1 MNASANRTDDP
12 GRLIDRCAAPREPY
26 RAGRGISPTAQ
37 LPGGDGIRR
46 RSPGS
51 SARRGPSLRDEFP
64 KNATHAPR
72 CEISG
77 LPGRR
82 SNTVHP
88 LAIVIARSAR
98 QRHPD
103 RDVGE
108 DPSYCIGPIR
118 RFGDP
123 PFERSVTITAD
134 SLQQVRFRR
143 PRPQLATN
151 VRENWLHI
159 DWAIALASVIV
170 GFTVGL
176 TGMGGGALMT
186 PILLIFFGISPTAAV
201 SSDLV
206 AAMVMKP
213 VGGGVHVRRR
223 TVRWELVR
231 WLCVGSIPAAFAGVL
246 LLHATR
252 RQRHHREHHEDLPR
266 GHAHAGGGRHGLQG
280 VAAGTAERAGP
291 GGPARHAG
299 TDGTIHVRI
308 PLTILIGAIGGMLVG
323 LTSVGSGSIII
334 VCLMLTYPE
343 LRGAQLVGTDLVQ
356 AVPLV
361 TSAALAHI
369 LVGDFELG
377 LTTSILIG
385 ALPAVYVGA
394 RLSSKAPDGI
404 IRPALVFVLLASALK
419 LLNVPTGVLGVIL
432 LAVVL
437 VGLPI
442 WGAVD
447 GAAHPQ
453 HLWDSAGLRR
463 RTWLRWQAFG
473 APVPR
478 RVPRRGGV
486 LRQGTAEAG
495 GRHACDRCDDPSVAP
510 EPAAVTPNPKSRCSR
525 VRADPRGGRRVA
537 EEREDDPHGP
547 RSGRALRLDGHR
559 SSTFAST
566 SDTRDPTW
574 TWARRSRPRSS

>member
-1 MNASANRTDDP
+1 M
-12 GRLIDRCAAPREPY
+12 
-26 RAGRGISPTAQ
+26 
-37 LPGGDGIRR
+37 
-46 RSPGS
+46 
-51 SARRGPSLRDEFP
+51 
-64 KNATHAPR
+64 
-72 CEISG
+72 
-77 LPGRR
+77 
-82 SNTVHP
+82 
-88 LAIVIARSAR
+88 
-98 QRHPD
+98 
-103 RDVGE
+103 
-108 DPSYCIGPIR
+108 
-118 RFGDP
+118 
-123 PFERSVTITAD
+123 
-134 SLQQVRFRR
+134 
-143 PRPQLATN
+143 
-151 VRENWLHI
+151 HI
-159 DWAIALASVIV
+159 DWAIALASVLV

-186 PILLIFFGISPTAAV
+186 PILLIFFGINPTAAV

-246 LLHATR
+246 LLHATGDSDTI
-252 RQRHHREHHEDLPR
+252 EHTTRVFL
-266 GHAHAGGGRHGLQG
+266 GITLTLAAAAMIFKAWLQG
-280 VAAGTAERAGP
+280 RRSAL
-291 GGPARHAG
+291 ARLGRRVTLA
-299 TDGTIHVRI
+299 TEGTIRVRV
-308 PLTILIGAIGGMLVG
+308 PLTILIGAVGGLLVG

-334 VCLMLTYPE
+334 VCLMLAYPE

-369 LVGDFELG
+369 LVGDFQLG

-419 LLNVPTGVLGVIL
+419 LLDVPTNILGFIL

-437 VGLPI
+437 VGLPT
-442 WGAVD
+442 WGAID

-473 APVPR
+473 APVLVGFPVAVAYFAKAR
-478 RVPRRGGV
+478 PKLVAATIRSLDGRMI
-486 LRQGTAEAG
+486 AG
-495 GRHACDRCDDPSVAP
+495 
-510 EPAAVTPNPKSRCSR
+510 EPAPL
-525 VRADPRGGRRVA
+525 DPGRS
-537 EEREDDPHGP
+537 ER
-547 RSGRALRLDGHR
+547 SV
-559 SSTFAST
+559 
-566 SDTRDPTW
+566 
-574 TWARRSRPRSS
+574 